1 MKMKKITTI
10 LATLALALSA
20 FAQTPEEIISRMEEE
35 MNKHESEGVIMNV
48 DIKIPILGTI
58 SSRTWTLGDKMRM
71 EAKSMGKTIIN
82 WDDGT
87 TSWTYNADK
96 NELEIEDSKP
106 SSSSDEGDAEMF
118 KGVTDGYDVSIK
130 KETDDAWYIHCKKS
144 KTNKEKDDPKNMDI
158 VVAKGTYFPKSLSA
172 KMSGVTLTMRDV
184 VFGVKEEDVTFD
196 QSKYS
201 GATIVDKRAK

>member
-35 MNKHESEGVIMNV
+35 MDKHESEGVIMNV